1 MNNKMMMILM
11 GVVCVVL
18 IGFGTMMFVMWSKI
32 SALDPSAKHK
42 GGEKSADKS
51 ETIQL
56 GPMFPLEAFI
66 VNLDD
71 PKLRKYLRVTMDL
84 ELKTKEDVKE
94 VEDRLPQIRD
104 YILTILPAKQ
114 FDQVSTI
121 EGKNLLRR
129 EIQKAINGFF
139 KKEIIVNIYF
149 TEFVIQ

>member
-1 MNNKMMMILM
+1 MNNKMMLILM
-11 GVVCVVL
+11 GVVCIVL

-32 SALDPSAKHK
+32 STLDPSAKNK
-42 GGEKSADKS
+42 KAEKSADKA
-51 ETIQL
+51 EITQL